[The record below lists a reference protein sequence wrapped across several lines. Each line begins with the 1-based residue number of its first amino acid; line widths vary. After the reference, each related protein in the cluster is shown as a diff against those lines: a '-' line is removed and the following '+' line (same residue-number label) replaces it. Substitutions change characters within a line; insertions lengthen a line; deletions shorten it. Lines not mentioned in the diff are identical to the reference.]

1 MSLKKVLLLWLG
13 IVILIALVAST
24 LFISHTESA
33 RLADTL
39 ETQKAGL
46 SQEILSVLSVTNAL
60 LQNQTKAS
68 MQLFLREIE
77 SQGGISQGEL
87 VQVADKT
94 VPDLV
99 LAEQTLANQ
108 FELVDNL
115 TRLMGGTATLFSR
128 SGDDFVRISTNVQ
141 TANGRAIGTVLDPTG
156 KAIAAIKNGQA
167 FYGAVD
173 ILGNPFITG
182 YEPLIDSNN
191 KVIGIAYVGYKADI
205 AGLTELV
212 AKTRILSN
220 GFVALLDRRGNVRA
234 VSEHQNEEQVKSL
247 LANQDATWS
256 LDKVSFEPWGYD
268 IYLAVAKADVSG
280 IVQAILVK
288 IIVAAVMFA
297 AALLGVLYW
306 LIHKLVLHP
315 VDKVNTTLSDLVKGE
330 GDLTSRLN
338 MSCNDEIGQ
347 MATGFDQLLE
357 RLRVTIQNVAQTACA
372 LNGQA
377 VQLEQAAVQ
386 TTERILQ
393 QNQHI
398 NTITSAIGQ
407 ISATSDDV
415 AQSAKTADEQ
425 TANITALNSQLNQV
439 ISKTAENAQNQI
451 MVMQESASAL
461 NNLKQASQDIM
472 KVLDVINAIADQ
484 TNLLA
489 LNAAIEAARAGEQG
503 RGFSV
508 VADEVRL
515 LASRTQAS
523 TGEIKNM
530 ISSLEAGVKQ
540 VEQLNQNYRNTVDD
554 SVSITTQAQAAL
566 TEVNAGIVAIRE
578 KNADIVDI
586 ANQQSKMTLAL
597 SHSAN
602 QVSSDTA
609 GTADIAKNSQVLAV
623 NVGEHTQ
630 SMLQQL
636 KKYRF

>member
-24 LFISHTESA
+24 LFISRSESA

-77 SQGGISQGEL
+77 RQGGISQGEP

-108 FELVDNL
+108 FELVDDL

-141 TANGRAIGTVLDPTG
+141 TATGRAIGTVLDPTG

-182 YEPLIDSNN
+182 YEPLVDSNN
-191 KVIGIAYVGYKADI
+191 NVIGIAYVGYKADI

-234 VSEHQNEEQVKSL
+234 VSAHQNEEQVKPI
-247 LANQDATWS
+247 LANQDTAWS

-288 IIVAAVMFA
+288 IIVAAVIFA

-338 MSCNDEIGQ
+338 MARNDEIGQ

-357 RLRVTIQNVAQTACA
+357 RLRVTIQHVAQTAGA

-415 AQSAKTADEQ
+415 AQSAKTADQQ

-461 NNLKQASQDIM
+461 NNLKQASQEIM

-609 GTADIAKNSQVLAV
+609 GTADIAKNSQALAV

-630 SMLQQL
+630 SMLLQL
-636 KKYRF
+636 KKYRV